1 MGTSQTRHSYSGQ
14 SVLERR
20 AERRALFIEAALTVF
35 AGKSYAKS
43 SVTEICSA
51 AGLSRRQFYEEYASR
66 EDLLMAAYDAAQQ
79 AARAAVATA
88 AAETSGGSA
97 RELVS
102 AGLTAYL
109 AAMVSDIRRAKVAY
123 VEVVG
128 VSDRVEQHRLGVRDE
143 WARTIEAIAANLPE
157 VHTPACGWP
166 TAMAGFIGALN
177 GAAHHWSMDEQR
189 PPVRALVEM
198 LSTLLFALLIPAP
211 AED

>member
-20 AERRALFIEAALTVF
+20 AERRALFMEAALTVF
-35 AGKSYAKS
+35 ADKSYAKS
-43 SVTEICSA
+43 SVTEICSV
-51 AGLSRRQFYEEYASR
+51 AGLSRRQFYEVYDSR
-66 EDLLMAAYDAAQQ
+66 EDLLMAAYDAAHQ
-79 AARAAVATA
+79 AAREAVAAAVAA
-88 AAETSGGSA
+88 TSGGSA

-102 AGLTAYL
+102 VGLTAYL
-109 AAMVSDIRRAKVAY
+109 DAMVTDIRRAKVAY

-143 WARTIEAIAANLPE
+143 WARTIEAIASNVPE
-157 VHTPACGWP
+157 VRAPACGWP

-189 PPVRALVEM
+189 PPVQALVDM
-198 LSTLLFALLIPAP
+198 LSTVLFALLIPASTE
-211 AED
+211 A